1 MSGPGAGRTM
11 AIVASVAMLGAVAA
25 GMGVLGTPAHQRQ
38 LKLDDQRVSDL
49 SVIANTVHRYR
60 LVHHTLPGALS
71 ALPLQERGSNDPV
84 TGEPYAYNKLGDDAY
99 TLCAHFDA
107 ADPWRPAEYAAPRL
121 YAPTAPAWKH
131 PAGPYC
137 FHFAAES
144 DNVPVL
150 GTPR

>member
-1 MSGPGAGRTM
+1 M

-84 TGEPYAYNKLGDDAY
+84 TDEPYAYNKLGDDAY

-107 ADPWRPAEYAAPRL
+107 VDPSGMGDHAVPYAYVPRS
-121 YAPTAPAWKH
+121 PAWRH
-131 PAGPYC
+131 PAGLYC